1 MDDRPSRMGLGRQ
14 QVGPERLEF
23 GGRPSPFEQHRHACS
38 RVSLKRVSGPE
49 KADRRLPTSLNGRG
63 DTDALR
69 KVRLRRTLVATSKRN
84 KTHEYRS
91 LRARDRFTVDVDPSH
106 VRIERDAIGLSH
118 SIGRNS

>member
-1 MDDRPSRMGLGRQ
+1 MGLGGLQAGPGDSISADERRTFQ
-14 QVGPERLEF
+14 QR
-23 GGRPSPFEQHRHACS
+23 RHARS

-49 KADRRLPTSLNGRG
+49 KADRRRPTSLDGRG

-69 KVRLRRTLVATSKRN
+69 EVRPRRTLVATCKRN

-91 LRARDRFTVDVDPSH
+91 LRGARDRFTVDVDPSH
-106 VRIERDAIGLSH
+106 LRIERDAIRLSR